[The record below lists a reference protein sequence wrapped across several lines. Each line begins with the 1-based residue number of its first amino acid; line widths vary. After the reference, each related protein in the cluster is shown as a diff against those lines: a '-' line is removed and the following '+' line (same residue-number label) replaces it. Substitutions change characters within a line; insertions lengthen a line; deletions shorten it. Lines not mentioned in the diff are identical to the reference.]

1 MFELTIIGNLGKD
14 AELKTINGKE
24 YIVFSVC
31 HSERYIDSNGNT
43 KEKADWVSC
52 YKSMPSK
59 LLPYLK
65 KGTKVFV
72 RGSFNIKVTH
82 AQGKE
87 YINVNCQVSTIQL
100 LSSQKDNDTAQQQDE
115 TFPPPPEV
123 DAPF

>member
-1 MFELTIIGNLGKD
+1 MYELTIIGNLGKD

-24 YIVFSVC
+24 YTIFSVC

-72 RGSFNIKVTH
+72 RGSFNIKVTQ
-82 AQGKE
+82 ALGKT
-87 YINVNCQVSTIQL
+87 YVNVNCQVSTIQL
-100 LSSQKDNDTAQQQDE
+100 LSSQKDTPDTQQQD
-115 TFPPPPEV
+115 TAFSPLPE
-123 DAPF
+123 DESPF